1 NSYAFNEKNPAMKM
15 NFDYMFNARKFSAT
29 IYKTDNVYGDR
40 NISDYVQGNAMMQLL
55 EAERVK
61 ESIRDLEDDL
71 WNY

>member
-1 NSYAFNEKNPAMKM
+1 
-15 NFDYMFNARKFSAT
+15 MFNARKFAGT

-40 NISDYVQGNAMMQLL
+40 NISEYVRENAMLQLL